1 MNFLLTENRLKN
13 DLSNSSLSVMWF
25 IFELIIAIFL
35 NVKAREHKAYFD
47 LSQQN
52 RSEWISVQNVKV
64 FLNYHDIVKNEDLT
78 LLFTTNPPR
87 TTPLRSPFSFLRAP
101 IAFL

>member
-25 IFELIIAIFL
+25 IFEMIIAIFL

-52 RSEWISVQNVKV
+52 RSERHKS
-64 FLNYHDIVKNEDLT
+64 NYHDIVKNEDLT

-87 TTPLRSPFSFLRAP
+87 TPPLRSPFSFLRAP